1 MGLFK
6 SKDERRVER
15 EMAIRKGVRAIE
27 KSISEQGKFS
37 EGFIKQAQQ
46 AKRIGDDQ
54 QYQFIRNS
62 LKKTATI
69 KRMLER
75 QLVAIQS
82 AIIVQK
88 QAQASVTFADSMNT
102 IAREIGKAFDGVD
115 LTQTQAQWEKAVAQ
129 SSSMEER
136 MGLFLDT
143 MESAGGGIVA
153 TDQGIADTE
162 IDRMIEAD
170 VLASEHAELGKLDQ
184 LENEIEKE
192 LGRDRQKD

>member
-27 KSISEQGKFS
+27 KSIAEQGKFS

-46 AKRIGDDQ
+46 AKRIGDEQ
-54 QYQFIRNS
+54 QYQFLRNS

-69 KRMLER
+69 KRVLER

-82 AIIVQK
+82 ALIVQK
-88 QAQASVTFADSMNT
+88 QAQASVQFADSMNT
-102 IAREIGKAFDGVD
+102 IAREIGKAFGEVD
-115 LTQTQAQWEKAVAQ
+115 LTKTQAQWEKAVTQ
-129 SSSMEER
+129 SSAMEER

-143 MESAGGGIVA
+143 MESSSGGA
-153 TDQGIADTE
+153 LTADAGIADAE
-162 IDRMIEAD
+162 IDRIIEAD
-170 VLASEHAELGKLDQ
+170 VLASEQAELGKLDQ